1 MRIRLNMGEKK
12 LHDAMGINK
21 ELERQYIDDIDR
33 AIDKSNNWGEMLKM
47 VIQESKDKQEM
58 YIKLMII
65 GEMTRRAYDDAMIK
79 EKNVRN
85 VRGR

>member
-21 ELERQYIDDIDR
+21 ELVRQYIDDINR

-58 YIKLMII
+58 YIKLMFI
-65 GEMTRRAYDDAMIK
+65 GVMTRRKKKMC
-79 EKNVRN
+79 
-85 VRGR
+85 GM